1 MPTHEMQ
8 VRTSEA
14 IAINAILC
22 RLEQVGR
29 KRFGLIEVDAKHV
42 IELAL
47 AKVTSDE
54 KSMAYQEVAET
65 DTPAQKEN
73 ETLIDAAKVFN
84 RAPEKA
90 AA

>member
-1 MPTHEMQ
+1 MPTHEIQ

-42 IELAL
+42 MELAL
-47 AKVTSDE
+47 AKITSDE
-54 KSMAYQEVAET
+54 KSIAYETVALP
-65 DTPAQKEN
+65 DTPVQEEN
-73 ETLIDAAKVFN
+73 KTLIEAAAVFN
-84 RAPEKA
+84 QKA

>member
-1 MPTHEMQ
+1 MPTHEIQ

-42 IELAL
+42 MELAL
-47 AKVTSDE
+47 AKITSDE
-54 KSMAYQEVAET
+54 KSISYEAVALP
-65 DTPAQKEN
+65 DTPVQEEN
-73 ETLIDAAKVFN
+73 KTLIEAAAVFN
-84 RAPEKA
+84 QKA

>member
-54 KSMAYQEVAET
+54 KSMAYEAVAEA
-65 DTPAQKEN
+65 DAPKQEEN
-73 ETLIDAAKVFN
+73 KTLIEAAAVFN
-84 RAPEKA
+84 QKA